1 MIPPL
6 FTAYD
11 RTSLCS
17 DALRT
22 NSNSPDVLA
31 LRGLVLFLN
40 GKMEQ
45 AKTHA
50 TNALRL
56 DPSCEPAMKLRKRVR
71 DVERMKE
78 EGNTAFRAGQLPE
91 AVEKYTEALEVSLL
105 IALIYTRLVLIK
117 SR

>member
-1 MIPPL
+1 MKR
-6 FTAYD
+6 FFF
-11 RTSLCS
+11 SSFFFS

-31 LRGLVLFLN
+31 LRGLVLFLS

-50 TNALRL
+50 ANALRL

-71 DVERMKE
+71 DVERLKE
-78 EGNTAFRAGQLPE
+78 EGNTAFKASRLLD
-91 AVEKYTEALEVSLL
+91 AVQKYTEALEVSFSHIIPGGIFGLKQSY
-105 IALIYTRLVLIK
+105 IAYW
-117 SR
+117 